1 MTTSSRMVYAFARD
15 GGLPASGLLTLVHHG
30 MPLNALYLTTSV
42 TLLFGCIFAISSAAF
57 NAISSA
63 SIFALSISYA
73 LPIAINYAHGRGRLS
88 AGTFTLPPAAAWLVN
103 LIGVSYSILTSILF
117 LLPPKIPANSTN
129 MNYGGMA
136 LLLVLMI
143 SAMTWIFHSREIYR
157 GPSLLRYDGIP
168 SSDSFETS
176 T

>member
-157 GPSLLRYDGIP
+157 GPSLLRYDSIP